1 MSAEDENGQPW
12 NMSGG
17 TRRPLPAG
25 KGRRCGRRNAVLW
38 PEEVPGS
45 DRITNQLCSFQI
57 LSSRRLKRSCVPKNT
72 FYYGL
77 GCWFL
82 LKPSRD
88 MFRDARLFVQNC
100 TITVDQNQRT
110 DADAI
115 FYNDRFGHQ
124 RHPRPH
130 WLVRSLHPL
139 Y

>member
-1 MSAEDENGQPW
+1 MEHVW
-12 NMSGG
+12 G

-25 KGRRCGRRNAVLW
+25 KGRRSGCRNAVLW

-45 DRITNQLCSFQI
+45 DRIMDQMFSFQI
-57 LSSRRLKRSCVPKNT
+57 LSRRRLKRSRVPKNT
-72 FYYGL
+72 FYHGL
-77 GCWFL
+77 VCWFL
-82 LKPSRD
+82 LKPGRV

-110 DADAI
+110 EADAI
-115 FYNDRFGHQ
+115 FYFDRFAHQ